1 MTGDIVSSG
10 RVFRTALQLLAAIT
24 FLGCRSGVTGDLRI
38 AVASN
43 FSGPIT
49 KITELFEKETGRR
62 VTLSF
67 GSTGKHYA
75 QIRNGAPFDLFFAAD
90 ARRPALLERE
100 GVALAG
106 SRFTYAI
113 GRLALWSP
121 DSNRVDSLGQV
132 LTLDKFRFLAMA
144 NPDLAPYGKAAREV
158 LEAKG
163 VWDEL
168 QGRIVQG
175 ENIGQSFQFV
185 RSGNAELGF
194 VAYSQVMGNGGRT
207 EGSIWLVPDSL
218 YKPIEQQAVILR
230 DAPGARAFVAFVRG
244 DEGQKIIHDFGYET
258 P

>member
-1 MTGDIVSSG
+1 M
-10 RVFRTALQLLAAIT
+10 RFRTALLLLAAIS
-24 FLGCRSGVTGDLRI
+24 LVGCRADVAGELRI

-43 FSGPIT
+43 FAEAMT
-49 KITELFEKETGRR
+49 KIATQFQSETGQK

-90 ARRPALLERE
+90 VRRPALLEQE
-100 GVALAG
+100 GVAVAG
-106 SRFTYAI
+106 RRFTYAI
-113 GRLALWSP
+113 GKLALWSP
-121 DSNRVDSLGQV
+121 DSSRVDSLGQV

-163 VWDEL
+163 VWDQL

-194 VAYSQVMGNGGRT
+194 VAYSQVMRNGGPI

-218 YKPIEQQAVILR
+218 YKPIEQQAVILK
-230 DAPGARAFVAFVRG
+230 DGPGALAFVAFVKG
-244 DEGQKIIHDFGYET
+244 DEGQRIIHDFGYET